1 MESKDSV
8 ANRTWK
14 EWAQVQC
21 NYLVRTR
28 HLAKGIMLFWRPLV
42 GVTDLH
48 LILKYKLLAKSSQK
62 NNVRVSFR
70 ALREQRHTHC
80 LFLCSVA
87 EVSKQK
93 RKCACFWQL
102 NFSQIHLL
110 TLSYIAV
117 CIYFAK
123 IILILHTGMTPLP
136 SRLACQ
142 STYHLFTY
150 NMFHIFFANIASGV
164 LV

>member
-1 MESKDSV
+1 MESKDLV

-28 HLAKGIMLFWRPLV
+28 HLAKGIVLFWRPLV

-93 RKCACFWQL
+93 KEMCL
-102 NFSQIHLL
+102 LL
-110 TLSYIAV
+110 TIEFFSNSSANTFLHCSLHLFCKDYIDPT
-117 CIYFAK
+117 
-123 IILILHTGMTPLP
+123 HRDDTTPLQAGLSINIP
-136 SRLACQ
+136 SL
-142 STYHLFTY
+142 
-150 NMFHIFFANIASGV
+150 HIQHVPYF
-164 LV
+164 LC